1 MRRIQK
7 TERCEWED
15 LCEEA
20 GRPDLIHRCLGYQ
33 KSEGEDS
40 LTKEEILELLI
51 QRFPKKEHL
60 PDSGTD
66 LSFES

>member
-51 QRFPKKEHL
+51 QRFPKK
-60 PDSGTD
+60 DKD
-66 LSFES
+66 KK

>member
-7 TERCEWED
+7 TERIEWVN

-20 GRPDLIHRCLGYQ
+20 GRPELIHRCMGYQ
-33 KSEGEDS
+33 RSEGEDS

-51 QRFPKKEHL
+51 QRFPKK
-60 PDSGTD
+60 DKD
-66 LSFES
+66 KK